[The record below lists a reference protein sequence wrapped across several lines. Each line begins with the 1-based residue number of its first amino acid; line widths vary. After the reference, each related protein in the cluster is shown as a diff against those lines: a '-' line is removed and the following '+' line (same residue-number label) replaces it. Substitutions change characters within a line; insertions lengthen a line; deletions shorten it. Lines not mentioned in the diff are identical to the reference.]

1 MYFENGISLHHF
13 RQASNSFLTSKLHC
27 PFRLQNDRR
36 LVD

>member
-1 MYFENGISLHHF
+1 MDFENGISLH
-13 RQASNSFLTSKLHC
+13 QASNSFLTSKLHC